1 MRKHSHN
8 STTSRRPIQR
18 SPPSVGGSLAMLL
31 AVFAIAVGSLLAI
44 EYPVGVIAVLAAT
57 GAVGVVVRSLTGWL
71 SSPSSRAASL
81 RQRVRFGRR
90 PRYRQ

>member
-1 MRKHSHN
+1 
-8 STTSRRPIQR
+8 
-18 SPPSVGGSLAMLL
+18 VGGSLAMLL

-44 EYPVGVIAVLAAT
+44 EYPVGVIAVLAAA

-71 SSPSSRAASL
+71 SSPSRAASL

>member
-31 AVFAIAVGSLLAI
+31 AVFAVAVGSLLAI
-44 EYPVGVIAVLAAT
+44 EYPVAVIAVLAAT
-57 GAVGVVVRSLTGWL
+57 GAVAVVVRSLTGWL
-71 SSPSSRAASL
+71 SSSSRTASL

>member
-1 MRKHSHN
+1 
-8 STTSRRPIQR
+8 
-18 SPPSVGGSLAMLL
+18 MLL